1 MALPIRVYPAVLN
14 RRLPIPMTSHQI
26 YDPTPDGTAQ
36 RQWSALRHADVE
48 RDEAAARRA
57 HIAQRNA
64 LEELWH
70 EVVAA
75 HATTAH

>member
-1 MALPIRVYPAVLN
+1 
-14 RRLPIPMTSHQI
+14 MTPDHI

-36 RQWSALRHADVE
+36 RQWSALRSADVE

-57 HIAQRNA
+57 HLAQRNA

-75 HATTAH
+75 HASTLHQ